1 MSPGAELELHTSV
14 SELWL
19 RHPGLEHLPL
29 HHPLLPQLPWA
40 TAQHLSLGHSMRP
53 PDTWPGPVPMHHQGP
68 GPTSLELCP
77 ILPTSPNLSTSPRR
91 VLGSTGWC
99 KRLLSSEP
107 SLAGTHINLTPRRA
121 LPARQDM
128 VQRLHPVSRRRL
140 GPLWSRRCLNSVLPT
155 PQSLSPPN
163 PQHTYLVAITL
174 SFSPSSSAGGSIMSE
189 HVTLLLKLLPTWYF
203 QQDEAQTFQR
213 DFQIPSHLSGLFSPD
228 SLPTAQPEFWAQQIS
243 K

>member
-1 MSPGAELELHTSV
+1 M

-40 TAQHLSLGHSMRP
+40 TALRLSLGHSMRP
-53 PDTWPGPVPMHHQGP
+53 PDTWPGPIPMHHQGP

-77 ILPTSPNLSTSPRR
+77 ILPTSPNLSTSPHR

-107 SLAGTHINLTPRRA
+107 SLAGTHVNLTPRRA

-128 VQRLHPVSRRRL
+128 VQRLHLVSRRRL
-140 GPLWSRRCLNSVLPT
+140 GPPWSWICLNSVLPA

-163 PQHTYLVAITL
+163 PQHTYLVAIPL
-174 SFSPSSSAGGSIMSE
+174 SFSPSNSAGGSIMSE
-189 HVTLLLKLLPTWYF
+189 NVTLLIKLLPTWYF

-213 DFQIPSHLSGLFSPD
+213 DFQIPSHLGGLFSPD
-228 SLPTAQPEFWAQQIS
+228 SLPTTQPEFWAQQIS